1 MTQKD
6 SHWLCDPRADLRA
19 LKDEVPRYK
28 SGAFCFEV
36 ALGARENA
44 EGCLQMR
51 GGSDIIGVLVRGLA
65 QMNEK
70 EVS

>member
-1 MTQKD
+1 MIQKD
-6 SHWLCDPRADLRA
+6 SHWLCDLRSRLA
-19 LKDEVPRYK
+19 SAQGRSPRYK
-28 SGAFCFEV
+28 SGAFCFKV

-44 EGCLQMR
+44 EGCLQVR

-70 EVS
+70 EVL